1 MVTERIDLDELVAE
15 LNLPPV
21 LDREQDWQNALRL
34 VLPRCLPVK
43 LVRQQAGRHKVERG
57 GIVQGAP
64 VGAADLSGWM
74 VGRGVRVEIEVKHG
88 ARRVDAAQRRWLD
101 ALAADGCVALVL
113 RYDETGTTLTN
124 LYTAVETVR
133 AALAAREGAA

>member
-1 MVTERIDLDELVAE
+1 MTSDALDLEALVGELK
-15 LNLPPV
+15 LPTV
-21 LDREQDWQNALRL
+21 LDREQDWQNAIRL
-34 VLPRCLPVK
+34 VVPRVLPVK

-64 VGAADLSGWM
+64 VGAADLSGWI
-74 VGRGVRVEIEVKHG
+74 VGRGLRVEIEVKHG
-88 ARRVDAAQRRWLD
+88 DRKVDPSQRRWLD

-113 RYDETGTTLTN
+113 RYDESGCTLTN
-124 LYTAVETVR
+124 LYTAIETVR